1 MSSSFQWL
9 VLVVFL
15 ACAVPI
21 LFVIVISPGIGRL
34 CCCCCGWWIVNWM
47 IGFIRFGDDDR
58 IVEDVKEKRRIRW
71 ANVVIFERQLILIGQ
86 TTAENPTLTFNFD
99 VVTFGRS
106 FLQFQESRRRTDG
119 PMERS
124 TMRRSILYEEFYAA
138 ANEYPR
144 FKI

>member
-1 MSSSFQWL
+1 MLSSSFQQWL

-15 ACAVPI
+15 ARAVPI
-21 LFVIVISPGIGRL
+21 LFVIVISPGISRL
-34 CCCCCGWWIVNWM
+34 CCCRWWIVNR
-47 IGFIRFGDDDR
+47 IGFIRFGDDDG

-86 TTAENPTLTFNFD
+86 TTAKNPTLTFHFD

-119 PMERS
+119 PMEGS